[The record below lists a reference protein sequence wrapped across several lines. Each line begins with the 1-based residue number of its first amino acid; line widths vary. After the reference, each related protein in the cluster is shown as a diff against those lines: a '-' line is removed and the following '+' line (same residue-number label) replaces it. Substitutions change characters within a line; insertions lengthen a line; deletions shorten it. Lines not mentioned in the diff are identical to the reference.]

1 MNQKAICPN
10 SGHKNAVIY
19 VLFSDWIQSGPTLDT
34 VNIRMQKSSVRETL
48 ENRLVGAIR
57 RWDGS

>member
-1 MNQKAICPN
+1 MTQKATCPN
-10 SGHKNAVIY
+10 SGHKNDVIEA
-19 VLFSDWIQSGPTLDT
+19 LFSDWIQSGPTLDT
-34 VNIRMQKSSVRETL
+34 VNIRMRKPLVRETL

>member
-1 MNQKAICPN
+1 MIQKAICPN
-10 SGHKNAVIY
+10 SGKKNALNQA
-19 VLFSDWIQSGPTLDT
+19 LFSDWIQSGPTLDT

-48 ENRLVGAIR
+48 ENRLAGAIR